1 MEKHAVKAGER
12 PESSLDRNVLAMLCT
27 PVWRGEHGAARGTF
41 TKTLGALTIVAK
53 GPIPT
58 GRSYQESDVLYCAFE
73 EPFLSGVR
81 NEVEGRLPLP
91 PQSGLSLHDR
101 AVASILNLLFEEI
114 DSGGVSGALY
124 VESLAYALAVRFL
137 LLGDRPAVQLTSTT
151 AKIPQRKL
159 FRVQELIENHL
170 GADLTLEE
178 LANEIG
184 YSRSHFLRLFR
195 ATTGMTPHRYVLKR
209 RIEQARLLLR
219 GGDLSIAEVAIACG
233 FSSQA
238 HLTLAFRKQ
247 CGLTPAE
254 YRRCL

>member
-27 PVWRGEHGAARGTF
+27 SVWRGEHGAAHGTII
-41 TKTLGALTIVAK
+41 KTLGALTVVPK

-58 GRSYQESDVLYCAFE
+58 GRSYHESDVLYCAFE
-73 EPFLSGVR
+73 EPFLSGVLQ
-81 NEVEGRLPLP
+81 EVEDRLPLQP
-91 PQSGLSLHDR
+91 RSGPALYDR
-101 AVASILNLLFEEI
+101 AVSGILNLLFEEI
-114 DSGGVSGALY
+114 ESGGVCGALY

-137 LLGDRPAVQLTSTT
+137 LLGERPAAQFTST

-159 FRVQELIENHL
+159 FRVKELIESRL
-170 GADLTLEE
+170 DADLTLEE
-178 LANEIG
+178 LANEVG

-209 RIEQARLLLR
+209 RIEQARRLLR
-219 GGDLSIAEVAIACG
+219 DGDLSIAEVAYACG

-238 HLTLAFRKQ
+238 HLTLAFRKE
-247 CGLTPAE
+247 CGMTPAE
-254 YRRCL
+254 YRRRP